1 MKTKGMMRSIN
12 AKKNKVN
19 RIMKN
24 IQKDMDAIFKIENP
38 TKEQMKEAVLLF
50 GAMARYKKIYNEL
63 DSIYGSL
70 LMLNTYNVED
80 L

>member
-1 MKTKGMMRSIN
+1 MKTKGMMRAMN

-50 GAMARYKKIYNEL
+50 GEMARYKKIYNEL

-70 LMLNTYNVED
+70 LMLNTYNVDD

>member
-50 GAMARYKKIYNEL
+50 GSMARYKKIYNEL